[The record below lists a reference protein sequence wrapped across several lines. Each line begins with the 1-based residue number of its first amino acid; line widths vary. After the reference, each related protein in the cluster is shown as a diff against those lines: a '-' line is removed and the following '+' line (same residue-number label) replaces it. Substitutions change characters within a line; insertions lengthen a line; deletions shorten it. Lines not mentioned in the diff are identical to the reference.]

1 MDIVRESIRKDIESL
16 DKSILELR
24 QMEALSNIEKIE
36 FIRQLRAKNEWI
48 LDYFVNC
55 RTGRSEGKKPSK
67 AKSDNETS
75 SCLQR
80 RCNSHPRC
88 VKFREEYLQEKER
101 RDLEE
106 LEELSKGKQFKAR
119 PPPSHIYLRLYSKM
133 VDEKQKRKSKLGEKL
148 TTAKESCG
156 IRFQDWKYKS
166 STSWGSGGTFE
177 ATETLEISQIP
188 SITFMLKG

>member
-16 DKSILELR
+16 DKSILELH
-24 QMEALSNIEKIE
+24 QMEVLSNIEKIE
-36 FIRQLRAKNEWI
+36 FIRQLRAKNESI

-55 RTGRSEGKKPSK
+55 RTGRSEGKKSSK

-88 VKFREEYLQEKER
+88 VKFRKEYLQEKER

-106 LEELSKGKQFKAR
+106 LEELSKGEQFKAR

-133 VDEKQKRKSKLGEKL
+133 VDEKQKRKSKLGEQL
-148 TTAKESCG
+148 TTAKES

-177 ATETLEISQIP
+177 AAEMLEISQIS
-188 SITFMLKG
+188 SITFMPKD